1 VSELGEEKGEETMGT
16 KIKTGSVMV
25 ASVVALLLMFV
36 LAWPSPTPAARFS
49 GADSA
54 FVNVLTVDAGPVA
67 RDDDDDDDDDGDHGC
82 TICIS
87 IGL

>member
-1 VSELGEEKGEETMGT
+1 MGT
-16 KIKTGSVMV
+16 KIEAGSGRV

-36 LAWPSPTPAARFS
+36 LAWPSPTPAASSS

-67 RDDDDDDDDDGDHGC
+67 RDEDDDDDDDGDHGC